1 MINVLYFP
9 GFGARLPHG
18 NVSHQ
23 FPLNGTPCHPYCSGI
38 EEILT
43 HYRNQLNTV
52 QLFGPTNFAPVIN
65 NTASIAAQFQ
75 DGRHYFV
82 LLIITDGI
90 ISDMHETKRS
100 IINASSLPM
109 SIIIVGVGNAEFD
122 NMDELDSD
130 DVRLNIGNQFAKRDI
145 VQFVPLNKFI
155 SKRPNKFIKSQADL
169 AKEVLAEIPEQL
181 TSFMKSHGFKPQLA
195 AQQTPQ
201 HSSVIVPTAPL
212 S

>member
-1 MINVLYFP
+1 MIDFL
-9 GFGARLPHG
+9 GFGAKLAHG

-23 FPLNGTPCHPYCSGI
+23 FPLNGTPSYPYCADV

-52 QLFGPTNFAPVIN
+52 TLYGPTNFAPVIN

-90 ISDMHETKRS
+90 ISDMHETKRA

-109 SIIIVGVGNAEFD
+109 SIIIVGVGNADFD

-130 DVRLNIGNQFAKRDI
+130 DVRLNIGNHVAKRDI

-155 SKRPNKFIKSQADL
+155 AKSGPNQYIKSQADL
-169 AKEVLAEIPEQL
+169 AKEVCEMYF
-181 TSFMKSHGFKPQLA
+181 TS
-195 AQQTPQ
+195 
-201 HSSVIVPTAPL
+201 V
-212 S
+212 